1 MSFITLRKL
10 LFFAFPWYHLFLY
23 DVIIPS
29 SSDPDDSLP
38 PLKDDS

>member
-10 LFFAFPWYHLFLY
+10 LFLHSPGITMFLY

-29 SSDPDDSLP
+29 SSDPDDSLL